1 MSIRIRLARYQDAR
15 HVADMSRRFIEH
27 GLPWSW
33 DEARVTCA
41 IAHSE
46 CAVIT
51 ARDGRRLTG
60 FAIMQFH
67 DSHAHLNLLAVNPG
81 YRRRGTGR
89 QLVEWLEASA
99 RVAGTFLV
107 KLELRVDNLG
117 AYQFYQRLGYSE
129 TERRPRYYAG
139 REDALCM
146 MRNLAVSPT
155 SRA

>member
-1 MSIRIRLARYQDAR
+1 MARRDDAR
-15 HVADMSRRFIEH
+15 PVAEMSRRFIEY

-33 DEARVTCA
+33 DEGRVLGA
-41 IAHSE
+41 IAHRESA
-46 CAVIT
+46 AVT
-51 ARDGRRLTG
+51 ARDGRRLAG

-67 DSHAHLNLLAVNPG
+67 DSHAHLNLLAVHPG

-107 KLELRVDNLG
+107 KLELRVGNFD
-117 AYQFYQRLGYSE
+117 AYRFYQRLGYSE
-129 TERRPRYYAG
+129 TERRPGYYAG
-139 REDALCM
+139 REDAVCM
-146 MRNLAVSPT
+146 MRDLAVVPT